1 MSSQNKEKAEK
12 IEKIY
17 QEYIGKI
24 EELRKKQNQVINNF
38 IKKMEEAKMEELR
51 SKLGK

>member
-1 MSSQNKEKAEK
+1 MSDQIKEKAEK

-24 EELRKKQNQVINNF
+24 EELRKKQSQIINDF
-38 IKKMEEAKMEELR
+38 IKKLEEAKIEELR
-51 SKLGK
+51 SKIGK